1 MKSKLWTK
9 DFLIINLENFF
20 VYFTY
25 YLLITV
31 IAVYA
36 TEKFHASPSVAGLSA
51 GIFILGAILGRLYGG
66 SSIERIGHKKMLYL
80 SFACY
85 LVTTLL
91 YFAVNGLAFLIV
103 IRFLHGAA
111 FGLTSTATGTIAAE
125 IIPNERRG
133 EGTGYYALSM
143 TLATAIGPFLGM
155 FLTQHANFKANLV
168 VCAVALSMSFVAA
181 FSLTVPMIEPAC
193 REKITKKG
201 IVWGNFFEVK
211 AVPISIVTGL
221 ICFGYSSILAFLS
234 SYVKSIHLIEA
245 GSFFFLTYAIAILV
259 SRPFTGYWFDRKG
272 ENFIIYPTFL
282 LFAAALVL
290 LGNAHQGYMVL
301 LAAVILGFGYGN
313 YFASGQAL
321 AVKVSP
327 QNRKALATSTYF
339 IFADL
344 GSGIGPFLLGVVI
357 PVLGYRGLY
366 FGMAAVVLATGLV
379 YYFLHGK
386 KAALEKSGP
395 TLSL

>member
-1 MKSKLWTK
+1 MDKPRLWTR
-9 DFLIINLENFF
+9 DFLIITLENFF

-36 TEKFHASPSVAGLSA
+36 TEKFHASPSAAGLSA
-51 GIFILGAILGRLYGG
+51 GIFIIGAIAGRLYGG
-66 SSIERIGHKKMLYL
+66 TSIERIGHKKLLYI

-85 LVTTLL
+85 LATTLL
-91 YFAVNGLAFLIV
+91 YFAVSGLGFLIA
-103 IRFLHGAA
+103 IRLLHGAA

-155 FLTQHANFKANLV
+155 FLTLHVNFKANLV
-168 VCAVALSMSFVAA
+168 VCAAALSISLLAA
-181 FSLTVPMIEPAC
+181 FTLTVPAIKPAVG
-193 REKITKKG
+193 KAS
-201 IVWGNFFEVK
+201 GNKRIAWDGFFEIR
-211 AVPISIVTGL
+211 AVPISIVTAL
-221 ICFGYSSILAFLS
+221 ICFAYSSILAFLS
-234 SYVKSIHLIEA
+234 SYVKSIHLIET
-245 GSFFFLTYAIAILV
+245 GSFFFLAYAVAILI

-282 LFAAALVL
+282 LFAAALFL
-290 LGNAHQGYMVL
+290 LGHADQGYLIL

-366 FGMAAVVLATGLV
+366 FGMAALVLATGFA

-386 KAALEKSGP
+386 KAGSERTAL
-395 TLSL
+395 